1 MEIIFRQLE
10 RTAFQAA
17 HLGVT
22 YNIRVYATKFGYED
36 SDYATA
42 TLCWIDVEPK
52 TEGITNGVANIQ
64 ANPVV
69 IQTHDGELNISGV
82 NEGTDVAVY
91 SVSGQ
96 LVASA
101 RAVSAQMSINTN
113 LKRGDIAIIKIGGK
127 SATVSL

>member
-1 MEIIFRQLE
+1 M
-10 RTAFQAA
+10 
-17 HLGVT
+17 
-22 YNIRVYATKFGYED
+22 
-36 SDYATA
+36 
-42 TLCWIDVEPK
+42 EPK
-52 TEGITNGVANIQ
+52 TEGIINGVANIQ

-101 RAVSAQMSINTN
+101 RDVSAQMSINTN
-113 LKRGDIAIIKIGGK
+113 LKRGDIAIIKIGEK
-127 SATVSL
+127 SVKVLMQ